1 MTNTKMKQLALVT
14 LLVIVFSGPLN
25 AQFSNQNMD
34 SIHRLSAADHKL
46 MMDKLGIASLRSGPS
61 GDPNAPNA
69 ANSHESKVASYVL
82 PELLRFKNG
91 SMVRT
96 VSEWEKRRLEIF
108 EDFDAQVYGRFPKEI
123 PEVKWEL
130 ISEKD
135 SIIGRYPVVIQ
146 QLSGVVNNAAYPEI
160 EVNIAMTLTLPKD
173 APGKVPVIL
182 KFDWNFPA
190 GFNSNHKDDN
200 PWQQQ
205 LLAEKF
211 GYASLIPTSYQVD
224 NGAGLREGIIG
235 LVNKGEPRKLDDWGT
250 LKAWAWGASR
260 ALDYFETHPRI
271 NAKNVAIEGL
281 SRYGKAAMVTMAY
294 DQRFAAGFI
303 GSAGAG
309 GTKILRRNFGEQ
321 VENLAS
327 SYEYHWFAPNFI
339 TYAGPLTVD
348 DLPVDAH
355 HLIALAA
362 PRPVFISAGNPSV
375 EGSWI
380 DAKGMFLGGLYAS
393 PAYELYEERGL
404 TGLEYPGVGEFLSQ
418 GKLVFRIHEGGH
430 TVVPNWPYFISFVK
444 RYFTKP

>member
-1 MTNTKMKQLALVT
+1 MLFFVL
-14 LLVIVFSGPLN
+14 SSPSN
-25 AQFSNQNMD
+25 AQFSRQNMD

-46 MMDKLGIASLRSGPS
+46 MMDKLDIESLRAGPS
-61 GDPNAPNA
+61 GDPNDPSA
-69 ANSHESKVASYVL
+69 ANSDESKVL
-82 PELLRFKNG
+82 PYELPGLLRFNKG
-91 SMVRT
+91 SMVSS
-96 VSEWEKRRLEIF
+96 VSQWEKRRLEIF
-108 EDFDAQVYGRFPKEI
+108 EDFDAEVYGRFPKEI
-123 PEVKWEL
+123 PGVHWRL
-130 ISEKD
+130 IAERD
-135 SIIGRYPVVIQ
+135 SVIGTYPVVIQ
-146 QLSGVVNNAAYPEI
+146 KLSGVVDNRNYPAI
-160 EVNIAMTLTLPKD
+160 EVKITMTLTLPKE
-173 APGKVPVIL
+173 APNKVPVIL

-190 GFNSNHKDDN
+190 GFNPNAEDEN

-205 LLAEKF
+205 LLAENF
-211 GYASLIPTSYQVD
+211 GYASLIPTSYQAD

-260 ALDYFETHPRI
+260 ALDYFETHPKV

-327 SYEYHWFAPNFI
+327 SFEYHWFAPNFI
-339 TYAGPLTVD
+339 KYAGPLTVG

-362 PRPVFISAGNPSV
+362 PRPVFVSAGNPSV

-380 DAKGMFLGGLYAS
+380 DAKGMFLGAQYAS
-393 PAYELYEERGL
+393 PAYELYGGNGL
-404 TGLEYPGVGEFLSQ
+404 TGLGYPGVGEFLSG

-444 RYFTKP
+444 QYFNTP